1 MKRPYRDTIAKLYLL
16 FEAMSYDVK
25 IAICTM
31 GKKENLYAKEFVE
44 YYLKLGVK
52 HIFIYDDND
61 PNTEKISDVING
73 KYRNHI
79 TIYENIK
86 KTVNNQ
92 SIAFTQCYKNNKNS
106 FDWFL
111 MIDMDEYLV
120 INNEKLKKYL
130 SKEAFK
136 KCDFIKIHWLLATDN
151 NLLHYEN
158 KSLFERFKP
167 PFIKNH
173 LIKTIVKGNIN
184 NLQYD
189 IHNPI
194 YSPKRNISCNNV
206 GEILNEKAFSQNA
219 VGKINVDNAYILH
232 FKFKSTEEF
241 INKYKRGYSNW
252 FTPEFLR
259 MRINEY
265 FKNNEIT
272 LKKIIYME
280 KELNINLSSFK
291 KIIKK
296 G

>member
-1 MKRPYRDTIAKLYLL
+1 
-16 FEAMSYDVK
+16 
-25 IAICTM
+25 M
-31 GKKENLYAKEFVE
+31 GKKENLYAKEFVK

-73 KYRNHI
+73 KYRSHI

-173 LIKTIVKGNIN
+173 LIKTIVKGNII